1 MQLSNREAYEM
12 AADIINQV
20 ERLML
25 DSGDL
30 ARLEALRAERADL
43 VLVRDL
49 AAKRLAA
56 ERLAAEAA
64 LEPAPDP
71 APDPEQLWRGDYQ
84 EVYRLFRKST
94 IPLRWKS
101 ADNQAIWSGEL
112 RKA

>member
-71 APDPEQLWRGDYQ
+71 APDPEQLSGLSRGLPPLSQVNDPA
-84 EVYRLFRKST
+84 EVEV
-94 IPLRWKS
+94 